1 MAKAKRPNP
10 QVVQARQQAVAA
22 ARAGGAKPPAARR
35 AGRQAAAA
43 ARQGINQPMPQPP
56 APSGPAGGGYYQY
69 SPTAESG
76 MNQPYQ
82 DLAAAGATGALGGV
96 LGRMPQQSQLGD
108 IYGQYAAGSLGGAA
122 NAMGQLAPT
131 GGQAAGLAG
140 GTMGQYG
147 ALMGYNMPIQQGVAN
162 EIMGIQAGNLDVDP
176 AMVQQFGQQEQL
188 LNEQL
193 RRQLGPDYATSS
205 AGIEALGRFQQGRQA
220 ALGQANYNRLQSLIG
235 MQQGGL
241 QNLTGQGIN
250 FGQYGAGLQG
260 QQFGQGQ
267 QMGAQFGQ
275 NAMDMYNQAMGL
287 RTQQLGGAGQMLNQ
301 AGQIQGLYAGIPQTM
316 GQFGQAMSGQAGA
329 AVGAQGPYQQ
339 DRFGQLQASYAPT
352 KGAYTGMMLQNQ
364 GDRLIN
370 SASAMGGG
378 SSSPP
383 QQPDYG
389 QSSQMM
395 TPYGGGGGGGWPM
408 GGY

>member
-1 MAKAKRPNP
+1 
-10 QVVQARQQAVAA
+10 
-22 ARAGGAKPPAARR
+22 
-35 AGRQAAAA
+35 
-43 ARQGINQPMPQPP
+43 MPQPP
-56 APSGPAGGGYYQY
+56 GGTPGYFQYQ
-69 SPTAESG
+69 PTAESQ

-82 DLAAAGATGALGGV
+82 NLAAAGATSALGGV

-108 IYGQYAAGSLGGAA
+108 IYGQYAAGSLGSAA

-131 GGQAAGLAG
+131 GGQAANLAG

-147 ALMGYNMPIQQGVAN
+147 ALMGNNMPIQQAIAN
-162 EIMGIQAGNLDVDP
+162 EIMGIQQGRLDVDP
-176 AMVQQFGQQEQL
+176 AMLQQFGQQERD
-188 LNEQL
+188 LNAQL

-205 AGIEALGRFQQGRQA
+205 AGIEALGRFQQGKQA
-220 ALGQANYNRLQSLIG
+220 ALGQANYNRLQSLVG

-287 RTQQLGGAGQMLNQ
+287 RNQQLGGAGQLLGQ
-301 AGQIQGLYAGIPQTM
+301 AGQIQGLYGNIPQTM
-316 GQFGQAMSGQAGA
+316 GQFGQAMSGQAGQTIA
-329 AVGAQGPYQQ
+329 GTEPYQR

-352 KGAYTGMMLQNQ
+352 KGQFTGQMLTNQ
-364 GDRLIN
+364 GNTLVQSGN
-370 SASAMGGG
+370 AMMGAGG
-378 SSSPP
+378 SPAP
-383 QQPDYG
+383 QQPDTG
-389 QSSQMM
+389 
-395 TPYGGGGGGGWPM
+395 PGGWPM

>member
-1 MAKAKRPNP
+1 MAKRPNP
-10 QVVQARQQAVAA
+10 QVVQARQQAMAA
-22 ARAGGAKPPAARR
+22 ARAGGARGPAVKR

-43 ARQGINQPMPQPP
+43 TRQGINQPMPQPP
-56 APSGPAGGGYYQY
+56 APTGPAGGGYYQY
-69 SPTAESG
+69 SPTAESA

-82 DLAAAGATGALGGV
+82 DLAVAGATGALGGV

-147 ALMGYNMPIQQGVAN
+147 ALMGNNIPIQQAIAN

-220 ALGQANYNRLQSLIG
+220 ALGQANYNRLQSLVG

-250 FGQYGAGLQG
+250 FGQYGAGIQG

-267 QMGAQFGQ
+267 QMGTLFGQ

-287 RTQQLGGAGQMLNQ
+287 RTGQLGGAGQMLNQ

-329 AVGAQGPYQQ
+329 AVGAQGPYQA
-339 DRFGQLQASYAPT
+339 DRMAQLQASYAPT

-378 SSSPP
+378 GGSAP
-383 QQPDYG
+383 QMPDYG
-389 QSSQMM
+389 QSSQGQMM
-395 TPYGGGGGGGWPM
+395 TPSGGGGGGGWPM